1 MGHRSFLE
9 TLLQLLFPDRCAA
22 CRALGAL
29 FCTPCQARLETYQP
43 DGRTLPASLSQ
54 VHIAYIFQSPLRE
67 VIHQLKYRKTR
78 RIAQP
83 LGQLL
88 AANIA
93 PHARQFD
100 AVAAIPL
107 HPRRLSER
115 GFNQAEALATVVA
128 HSHKLPLITGPLLRT
143 RDTVQ
148 QAAQADAQTRAEN
161 MRDAFAWRGT
171 PPPARV
177 LLVDDVY
184 TTGATMGACADA
196 LRAAG
201 ATDVQGLALARTRLK
216 P

>member
-1 MGHRSFLE
+1 MGRQSLLE
-9 TLLQLLFPDRCAA
+9 TLLQLIFPDRCAA
-22 CRALGAL
+22 CRTLGTL
-29 FCTPCQARLETYQP
+29 FCATCQARLEAYQP
-43 DGRTLPASLSQ
+43 DGRTLPSSLSQ
-54 VHIAYIFQSPLRE
+54 VHVAYVFQSPLRE

-88 AANIA
+88 AENIA
-93 PHARQFD
+93 PRAREFD

-115 GFNQAEALATVVA
+115 GFNQAEALAAVIA
-128 HSHKLPLITGPLLRT
+128 HIHKLPLITGPLART
-143 RDTVQ
+143 RDTAQ
-148 QAAQADAQTRAEN
+148 QAAQANAHMRAAN
-161 MRDAFAWRGT
+161 MRDAFAWRGAS
-171 PPPARV
+171 PPARI

-201 ATDVQGLALARTRLK
+201 TADVQGLALARTRLK